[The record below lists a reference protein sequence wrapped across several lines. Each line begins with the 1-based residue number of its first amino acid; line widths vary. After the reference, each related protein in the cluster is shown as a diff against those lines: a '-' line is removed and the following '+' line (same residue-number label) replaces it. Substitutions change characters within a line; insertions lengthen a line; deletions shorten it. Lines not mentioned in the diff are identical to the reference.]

1 MQFYILDHFTEIKP
15 PPPIKQENSH
25 GIVKTEVK
33 QEVPET
39 TTTTSVGGARLKEED
54 YDSSTTVYWKL
65 LIIYI
70 VKLNL
75 LPYSDERR

>member
-1 MQFYILDHFTEIKP
+1 MHFYILVHFTEIKP

-39 TTTTSVGGARLKEED
+39 TTTSVGGARLKEED
-54 YDSSTTVYWKL
+54 YDSSTTVWRLIKSLKL
-65 LIIYI
+65 FI
-70 VKLNL
+70 
-75 LPYSDERR
+75 S

>member
-1 MQFYILDHFTEIKP
+1 MYISFHFTEIKP

-39 TTTTSVGGARLKEED
+39 TTSVGGARLKEED
-54 YDSSTTVYWKL
+54 YDSSTTVCI
-65 LIIYI
+65 LI
-70 VKLNL
+70 KCLN
-75 LPYSDERR
+75 

>member
-1 MQFYILDHFTEIKP
+1 MFVQITEIKP

-39 TTTTSVGGARLKEED
+39 TTTSVGGARLKEED
-54 YDSSTTVYWKL
+54 YDSSTTVCRLTRNYKL
-65 LIIYI
+65 LI
-70 VKLNL
+70 
-75 LPYSDERR
+75 S

>member
-1 MQFYILDHFTEIKP
+1 MFVQFTEIKP

-54 YDSSTTVYWKL
+54 YDSSTTVWR
-65 LIIYI
+65 LIKSFKSFYHGIKFI
-70 VKLNL
+70 DLF
-75 LPYSDERR
+75 R

>member
-1 MQFYILDHFTEIKP
+1 M
-15 PPPIKQENSH
+15 
-25 GIVKTEVK
+25 KTEVK
-33 QEVPET
+33 QEVPE

-54 YDSSTTVYWKL
+54 YDSSTTVDWKL

-70 VKLNL
+70 MKLNL